1 MPLIVTPRQLA
12 RRGQLYH
19 QLGAM
24 IGAGVPI
31 LKALEMSGRHPEV
44 RGSRKFV
51 GGLIESLKSGLTFT
65 ESITREHGWM
75 PEFDI
80 ALLSVGEQTGRLDKS
95 LSLLANYYESRA
107 KLIRDTISSM
117 VPTLA
122 TLHVFLLLFPLPLLI
137 SFVLG
142 LFNSDFRQCIPFLIE
157 KVVVFGGLYGVTLFF
172 IFACQGQRAEAWRS
186 IVESLFG
193 WVPIL
198 RTARQYLA
206 LSRLAA
212 ALEASISSGV
222 SVFTGWELAANAAG
236 SPRLRRIVSDWKP
249 QLDRGV
255 TPGELVNQSSYF
267 PEMFANYYH
276 TGEQSGRLDDALGRL
291 HAYYQDEGIRRLR
304 TFTRVMGGTI
314 YALVALLVAYTVIK
328 FYMGYFSNILN
339 IENGQ

>member
-1 MPLIVTPRQLA
+1 
-12 RRGQLYH
+12 
-19 QLGAM
+19 M

-31 LKALEMSGRHPEV
+31 LKALELSGRHPEI
-44 RGSRKFV
+44 RGSKKV
-51 GGLIESLKSGLTFT
+51 VEGLIQSLKSGLTFT
-65 ESITREHGWM
+65 DSMTREHGWM

-95 LSLLANYYESRA
+95 LSLLANYYEARA
-107 KLIRDTISSM
+107 KIIRDTISGM

-122 TLHVFLLLFPLPLLI
+122 TVHVFLLLFPLSYLT

-142 LFNSDFRQCIPFLIE
+142 IFNNNYAQCIPFLIE
-157 KVVVFGGLYGVTLFF
+157 KAIVFGGLYAVTFF
-172 IFACQGQRAEAWRS
+172 LIFAFQGQRGEAWRGF
-186 IVESLFG
+186 VESLFG

-198 RTARQYLA
+198 RTARKYLA

-222 SVFTGWELAANAAG
+222 SVFTGWELASTAGG
-236 SPRLRRIVSDWKP
+236 SPRLRRIVSSWKP

-267 PEMFANYYH
+267 PEMFANFYH

-291 HAYYQDEGIRRLR
+291 HAYYQDEGMRILR
-304 TFTRVMGGTI
+304 TFTRVMAGTI
-314 YALVALLVAYTVIK
+314 YGLVALLVAYTVIK
-328 FYMGYFSNILN
+328 SYMGYFSNMSN
-339 IENGQ
+339 IINGQ

>member
-19 QLGAM
+19 QLGTM

-44 RGSRKFV
+44 RGARKTV
-51 GGLIESLKSGLTFT
+51 EGLIQSLKSGMTFT
-65 ESITREHGWM
+65 ESMTREQGWM
-75 PEFDI
+75 PDFDI

-95 LSLLANYYESRA
+95 LSLLANYYEARA
-107 KLIRDTISSM
+107 KIIRDTIGGM
-117 VPTLA
+117 VPTIA
-122 TLHVFLLLFPLPLLI
+122 TLHVFLLIFPLSLLI

-142 LFNSDFRQCIPFLIE
+142 IFNGDYSKCIPFFVE
-157 KVVVFGGLYGVTLFF
+157 KAVVFGGLYGVTIFL
-172 IFACQGQRAEAWRS
+172 IFACQGQRGETWRGL
-186 IVESLFG
+186 VESIFG

-198 RTARQYLA
+198 RTARKYLA

-222 SVFTGWELAANAAG
+222 SVFTGWELASTAAG
-236 SPRLRRIVSDWKP
+236 SPRLRKIVASWKP

-255 TPGELVNQSSYF
+255 TPGELVNQNSYF
-267 PEMFANYYH
+267 PEMFGNFYH
-276 TGEQSGRLDDALGRL
+276 TGEQSGRLDDALSRL
-291 HAYYQDEGIRRLR
+291 HAYYQDEGLRILR
-304 TFTRVMGGTI
+304 TFTRVMAGTI
-314 YALVALLVAYTVIK
+314 YGLIVVLVAYTVIK

>member
-1 MPLIVTPRQLA
+1 
-12 RRGQLYH
+12 
-19 QLGAM
+19 M

-44 RGSRKFV
+44 RGSKKV
-51 GGLIESLKSGLTFT
+51 VEGLIQSLKSGMNFT
-65 ESITREHGWM
+65 DAMTREHGWM

-95 LSLLANYYESRA
+95 LRLLANYYEARA
-107 KLIRDTISSM
+107 KIIRDTISSM

-122 TLHVFLLLFPLPLLI
+122 TVHVFLLLFPLSLLT

-142 LFNSDFRQCIPFLIE
+142 VFNNQYSQCIPFLIE
-157 KVVVFGGLYGVTLFF
+157 KVVVFGGLYGVTFFF
-172 IFACQGQRAEAWRS
+172 IFACQGQRGESWRS
-186 IVESLFG
+186 IVESVFS

-198 RTARQYLA
+198 RTARKYLA

-222 SVFTGWELAANAAG
+222 SVFTGWDLASTAGG
-236 SPRLRRIVSDWKP
+236 SPRLRRIVSSWKP

-255 TPGELVNQSSYF
+255 TPGELVNQNSYF
-267 PEMFANYYH
+267 PEMFANFYH
-276 TGEQSGRLDDALGRL
+276 TGEESGRLDDALGRL
-291 HAYYQDEGIRRLR
+291 HAYYQDEGTRILR
-304 TFTRVMGGTI
+304 TFTRIMAGTI

-328 FYMGYFSNILN
+328 AYMAHFSDLDK
-339 IENGQ
+339 IENGL